1 MDLPV
6 GTLQIDFTTRCAKTG
21 TGRHLTTGLDLNLTR
36 RTRLTMGVVDYA
48 EDVAGPGS
56 GSSLGFVECGCY
68 SPDVFAAADQ
78 ALARRGFTRTGDYRQ
93 AEDGFWQ
100 AVVVRTEV

>member
-6 GTLQIDFTTRCAKTG
+6 GTLQIDFTARCAKTS
-21 TGRHLTTGLDLNLTR
+21 TGHHLTTGLDLNLTR
-36 RTRLTMGVVDYA
+36 RTRLTLGVVDYA

-56 GSSLGFVECGCY
+56 GSSLGFVDCGCY
-68 SPDVFAAADQ
+68 TPDVFAAADQ
-78 ALARRGFTRTGDYRQ
+78 VLARRGFTRTGDYRQ

-100 AVVVRTEV
+100 AVVVRTEA

>member
-36 RTRLTMGVVDYA
+36 RTRLTLGVVDYA

-56 GSSLGFVECGCY
+56 GSSLGFVDCGCY

-78 ALARRGFTRTGDYRQ
+78 VLARRGFTRTGDYRQ

-100 AVVVRTEV
+100 AVVVRTEA

>member
-1 MDLPV
+1 MELPV

-36 RTRLTMGVVDYA
+36 RTLVGARVVDHA
-48 EDVAGPGS
+48 ENVAGPGS
-56 GSSLGFVECGCY
+56 GSSLGYIDCGCY

-78 ALARRGFTRTGDYRQ
+78 VLARRGFTRTGDYRQ
-93 AEDGFWQ
+93 AEDRFWQ